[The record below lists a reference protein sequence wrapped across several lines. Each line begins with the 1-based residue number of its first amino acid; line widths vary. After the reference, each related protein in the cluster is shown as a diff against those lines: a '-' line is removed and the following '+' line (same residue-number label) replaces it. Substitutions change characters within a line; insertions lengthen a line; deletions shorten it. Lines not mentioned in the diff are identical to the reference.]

1 MATFATQSAS
11 LNGSTQGFSAAD
23 NASTS
28 PTGDMTCEA
37 WVKLTAEP
45 GVSVE
50 YDIMSKHDNGGGA
63 NGRSF
68 TMTYLNNAGTLQ
80 FTTRI
85 SSDGT
90 SANQTVGTLNHT
102 FGTGTWHHIAFSY
115 TASTGTIVVVKNGT
129 SLGSITG
136 HKTSIFDSTTALTIG
151 IRGDLTSAS
160 LNGRIGTARL
170 WKGVA
175 RTAAQINADICTTY
189 GCPQTNLSGEWSL
202 NNVLTDSSG
211 NANTLT
217 NVGTATFSADVTSTC
232 PLSGISFDSVSIE
245 TNNNAV
251 NTGITGNTINVG
263 TGCVLYV
270 AVLKT
275 TGSGALPSL
284 AVTYNGTSMTQIG
297 SVNTYMANGWIYL
310 FELLAPTTGSAIAPI
325 ATWSS
330 TDGAKA
336 IHAISY
342 RGADT
347 TNLSSNTQ
355 NSSGAAGTTGT
366 GTITIDSK
374 ANSWSIW
381 WGRNE
386 SNTWTAGT
394 NSFVRAQVPGDA
406 SAWFDSNGTVP
417 VSAGYTQTG
426 TWTGAANWGMVQIE
440 VSPPVTVTSSSIL
453 ALMGVG

>member
-1 MATFATQSAS
+1 MASFPTQSAS
-11 LNGSTQGFSAAD
+11 LNGTTQGFSAAD
-23 NASTS
+23 SASTS

-37 WVKLTAEP
+37 WVKLNAEP
-45 GVSVE
+45 GVGVE
-50 YDIMSKHDNGGGA
+50 YDIISKHDNGGGA

-68 TMTYLNNAGTLQ
+68 TTTYNNNGGTLQ
-80 FTTRI
+80 FTVRVST
-85 SSDGT
+85 DGT
-90 SANQTVGTLNHT
+90 SANQSVGTLNHT
-102 FGTGTWHHIAFSY
+102 FGTGTWNHIAFSY
-115 TASTGTIVVVKNGT
+115 TASTGTFVIVKNGS

-136 HKTSIFDSTTALTIG
+136 QKTSIFDSTTPLTIG
-151 IRGDLTSAS
+151 IRGDLTSAT
-160 LNGRIGTARL
+160 LNGHIGMARL

-175 RTAAQINADICTTY
+175 RSTADISASMCVVY
-189 GCPQTNLSGEWSL
+189 GCPQTNMGGEWSL

-211 NANTLT
+211 NTNTLT
-217 NVGTATFSADVTSTC
+217 NLNSTTFTSDVTSTC
-232 PLSGISFDSVSIE
+232 PLSGVQFDSVSIE
-245 TNNNAV
+245 TNNSGT

-263 TGCVLYV
+263 AGCVLYV

-284 AVTYNGTSMTQIG
+284 AVTFNGTSMTQIG
-297 SVNTYMANGWIYL
+297 SVNTYMANGWIYM
-310 FELLAPTTGSAIAPI
+310 FELLTPTTGSAIAPV

-342 RGADT
+342 RGANT
-347 TNLSSNTQ
+347 STLSSVTQ

-394 NSFVRAQVPGDA
+394 NSIVRAQVPGDA

-426 TWTGAANWGMVQIE
+426 TWTGAANWGMVQVE
-440 VSPPVTVTSSSIL
+440 VSPPTVAQGGFFIAATQ
-453 ALMGVG
+453 